1 MFSNYLKLAIKVL
14 GRRTFF
20 TVISLFGISFTLMI
34 LILLSAYMDAELG
47 SHQPLSQ
54 KDDMI
59 FLNRLM
65 MTNEVIDTSYQID
78 TVMLDGIE
86 VYDSTEILDE
96 NRNSVSISSLGYYFC
111 DNYLRDVAG
120 ADLYSFYSPSFS
132 YDIFVNGNK
141 LAFDVVYSDADFWS
155 IYDYQFSSGRPFRQ
169 QEVDNQSQVVV
180 LTEKAAQD
188 YFGSLETAMGEFVEI
203 DGKQFEVIGLVKRP
217 SNSKSFL
224 SGQAFMPLTTL
235 KSVYLD
241 DDQSFQG
248 PFEAVFLAS
257 SSTGMKD
264 IEQSI
269 LQKSK
274 QIALPDPENYNHL
287 YLITSDF
294 FGRYANSIF
303 PNGDNDPEKS
313 KRTFILIGGGLLLL
327 FILLPTLNLI
337 NLNVSRIME
346 RSAEIGVRKAFG
358 AHSGSI
364 LTQLL
369 FENIVLT
376 FLGGAIGFV
385 LAFIVLHL
393 VNDSNILGDTLLR
406 VNYRVFGYSL
416 LICLAFGIIS
426 GLLPAYRMSKI
437 HIANAIKQTNV

>member
-54 KDDMI
+54 KEDMI

-78 TVMLDGIE
+78 TVMLDGVE
-86 VYDSTEILDE
+86 VYDSTEVLDK

-132 YDIFVNGNK
+132 YDIFVNGKK
-141 LAFDVVYSDADFWS
+141 LSFD

-188 YFGSLETAMGEFVEI
+188 YFGGMDAAMGEFIEI

-217 SNSKSFL
+217 SNSKGFL

-235 KSVYLD
+235 KPVYLD
-241 DDQSFQG
+241 DDENFQG
-248 PFEAVFLAS
+248 PFEAVFLAG

-274 QIALPDPENYNHL
+274 QIALPDPENYNNL

-303 PNGDNDPEKS
+303 PNRDNDPEKS

-393 VNDSNILGDTLLR
+393 VNDSNILGDTILR

-426 GLLPAYRMSKI
+426 GLLPAYRMSKS